1 MEDGLER
8 MSMLGSF
15 FRKQEEELAEKKA
28 LEERKITE
36 KKALE
41 KPILTEKKELLGEN
55 KSFNN

>member
-36 KKALE
+36 KKE
-41 KPILTEKKELLGEN
+41 PMNTEITEKKEPFDEN
-55 KSFNN
+55 K